1 MPERAGRVDT
11 RQGVAGRARFAAA
24 ISFILA
30 ARALLEVSPA
40 WAATTPGPP
49 PITLEAV
56 LHALATLDR
65 HEIVS
70 LALTLGVLVFAV
82 TTAIALVRTRVRFSA
97 RLTAARH
104 EIARLRDEVDR
115 AVTLLLSE
123 PQVVVMWRE
132 PEKDP
137 FILGDAI
144 KLAGVSS
151 SRRVLAFGSWL
162 GLEEARTLEQAVDSL
177 RQRGE
182 TFAFSLMTPRGR
194 HLEAEG
200 RPIGGAA
207 VLRLRD
213 ITGIKLDHAA
223 IAERLRRFER
233 EVEQTRALLEAI
245 PTPIWLRDASG
256 KLVFAN
262 RAYAAAVET
271 ANPAQALEVEFL
283 DQAAREESLRVRADG
298 RVFNKR
304 LPAVVAGSR
313 RVIDV
318 IEVGNTKGAAG
329 IGIDMTEA
337 EAMRAELGRV
347 VSAHRRTLDELA
359 TAVAIFGPD
368 ERLLFHNAAYR
379 GLFRLDAAFLEEQ
392 PTDSAVLD
400 RLRAERKLPEQA
412 DFRAWKAQLFAA
424 YRAVEP
430 KEHSWHLPGG
440 RILRVVTN
448 PNPEGGVTYLFDDI
462 TERIELESRYN
473 ALIHT
478 QGETLDALAEAVVVF
493 GSDGRLKLCNPA
505 FIALWKLSAAA
516 VAENPH
522 IEKISQWCRPQL
534 GDGNRK
540 DDVASVP
547 SRDPWGAIQLAVTA
561 LERPPLTEL
570 RLELANGRVLDCAS
584 VPLPDG
590 GTLVTFRDVSDR
602 VRFERALTER
612 NEALVAADRLK
623 NAFVHHVSYELRSPL
638 TTIIGFS
645 QLLDDP
651 AIGPLTDKQ
660 REYTGHITSS
670 SAALLAIIDDIL
682 DLATIDAGAM
692 TLEFE
697 EVDVR
702 ATMEA
707 ATEGVRDRLS
717 ERSLKLDIRVPANI
731 GRFIADGK
739 RVRQVLFN
747 LMSNAIGFSPAGET
761 VTLTAERRADE
772 IIFRVADKGPG
783 IPEDIKERV
792 FDLFESHH
800 LGSSHRGA
808 GLGLSIVRS
817 LMALHGGSVS
827 IDSEPGRGTIVT
839 CIFPVHAPAAREAAE

>member
-1 MPERAGRVDT
+1 
-11 RQGVAGRARFAAA
+11 
-24 ISFILA
+24 
-30 ARALLEVSPA
+30 
-40 WAATTPGPP
+40 
-49 PITLEAV
+49 
-56 LHALATLDR
+56 
-65 HEIVS
+65 
-70 LALTLGVLVFAV
+70 
-82 TTAIALVRTRVRFSA
+82 
-97 RLTAARH
+97 
-104 EIARLRDEVDR
+104 
-115 AVTLLLSE
+115 
-123 PQVVVMWRE
+123 
-132 PEKDP
+132 
-137 FILGDAI
+137 
-144 KLAGVSS
+144 
-151 SRRVLAFGSWL
+151 
-162 GLEEARTLEQAVDSL
+162 
-177 RQRGE
+177 
-182 TFAFSLMTPRGR
+182 
-194 HLEAEG
+194 
-200 RPIGGAA
+200 
-207 VLRLRD
+207 
-213 ITGIKLDHAA
+213 
-223 IAERLRRFER
+223 
-233 EVEQTRALLEAI
+233 
-245 PTPIWLRDASG
+245 
-256 KLVFAN
+256 
-262 RAYAAAVET
+262 
-271 ANPAQALEVEFL
+271 
-283 DQAAREESLRVRADG
+283 
-298 RVFNKR
+298 
-304 LPAVVAGSR
+304 
-313 RVIDV
+313 
-318 IEVGNTKGAAG
+318 
-329 IGIDMTEA
+329 
-337 EAMRAELGRV
+337 MRAELGRV

-368 ERLLFHNAAYR
+368 ERMLFHNAAYR
-379 GLFRLDAAFLEEQ
+379 SLFKLDAAFLEEH

-424 YRAVEP
+424 YRAIEP

-505 FIALWKLSAAA
+505 FIALWKLSAVA

-522 IEKISQWCRPQL
+522 IEKISQWCRPLL
-534 GDGNRK
+534 GGGNRK
-540 DDVASVP
+540 NEFASVQP
-547 SRDPWGAIQLAVTA
+547 PDPWSAIQLAVTA

-660 REYTGHITSS
+660 REYTGHITNS

-692 TLEFE
+692 ALEFE

-707 ATEGVRDRLS
+707 AAEGVRDRLA
-717 ERSLKLDIRVPANI
+717 ERSLKLDIRVPAHI

-761 VTLTAERRADE
+761 VTLIAERQADE

-827 IDSEPGRGTIVT
+827 IDSEPGRGTVVT

>member
-1 MPERAGRVDT
+1 MAERAGT
-11 RQGVAGRARFAAA
+11 RRGVAGRARFAAILA
-24 ISFILA
+24 SILA
-30 ARALLEVSPA
+30 ADVAFTPSG
-40 WAATTPGPP
+40 AAAAPGSITP
-49 PITLEAV
+49 EAV

-70 LALTLGVLVFAV
+70 LSLTLGILVFAV
-82 TTAIALVRTRVRFSA
+82 TTAIALVRTRA
-97 RLTAARH
+97 RLSTRLAAARH
-104 EIARLRDEVDR
+104 EIARLRDEADR
-115 AVTLLLSE
+115 AITLLLSE
-123 PQVVVMWRE
+123 PQVVVVWRE
-132 PEKDP
+132 AGKDP
-137 FILGDAI
+137 LILGDAGKI
-144 KLAGVSS
+144 AGVSS
-151 SRRVLAFGSWL
+151 PRRVLAFGSWL
-162 GLEEARTLEQAVDSL
+162 GLEEARAIERAVEAL

-182 TFAFSLMTPRGR
+182 TFAFNLVTPRGR

-223 IAERLRRFER
+223 IADRLRRVER
-233 EVEQTRALLEAI
+233 EVEQGRALLEAI
-245 PTPIWLRDASG
+245 PAPIWLRDAAG

-262 RAYAAAVET
+262 RAYAAAVEAAT
-271 ANPAQALEVEFL
+271 PEAAIEVEFL
-283 DQAAREESLRVRADG
+283 DQAAREESLRVRAGG
-298 RVFNKR
+298 RMFKKR

-313 RVIDV
+313 HVIDV
-318 IEVGNTKGAAG
+318 IEVGNAKGAAG

-337 EAMRAELGRV
+337 EAMRMELGRV

-359 TAVAIFGPD
+359 TAVAIFGAD

-379 GLFRLDAAFLEEQ
+379 NLFQLDAAFLEEH

-412 DFRAWKAQLFAA
+412 DFRAWKAQLFQA

-430 KEHSWHLPGG
+430 KEHAWHLPGG
-440 RILRVVTN
+440 GILRVVTT

-462 TERIELESRYN
+462 SERIELESRYN

-505 FIALWKLSAAA
+505 FIALWRLSAAA
-516 VAENPH
+516 LAENPH
-522 IEKISQWCRPQL
+522 IEKISQWCRPLLQ
-534 GDGNRK
+534 DGREGG
-540 DDVASVP
+540 DVAGRP
-547 SRDPWGAIQLAVTA
+547 AGDQWPAIQLAVTA
-561 LERPPLTEL
+561 LERPPLSEL
-570 RLELANGRVLDCAS
+570 RLEFADGRVLDCAA
-584 VPLPDG
+584 VALPDG

-612 NEALVAADRLK
+612 NEALVAADNLK

-660 REYTGHITSS
+660 REYIGHITRS

-692 TLEFE
+692 ELEFE
-697 EVDVR
+697 EIDIR

-707 ATEGVRDRLS
+707 AVEGVRDRLS
-717 ERSLKLDIRVPANI
+717 ERSIRLDIRVPAHI
-731 GRFIADGK
+731 GRFVADKK

-761 VTLTAERRADE
+761 VTLTAERRKNE
-772 IIFRVADKGPG
+772 VIFRVADRGPG
-783 IPEDIKERV
+783 IPEDIRERV